1 MAMNTIT
8 CPGCGQQANAFGSV
22 TSCWCDKMYCD
33 HLQGLFASYSCTHC
47 GSSGET
53 PEALRHKE
61 HQLSKFKAEM
71 DRDAHGLLVELE
83 GKVKSTFAT
92 KSVSVEGPALQVA
105 FSSGASATV
114 TVENPYSTPAEF
126 QVVSSGCTRK
136 AKGKAELKASLEA
149 IAGE

>member
-1 MAMNTIT
+1 MNTIT

-33 HLQGLFASYSCTHC
+33 HVQGLFASYSCTHC

-53 PEALRHKE
+53 PEAMRHKE

-71 DRDAHGLLVELE
+71 DNDSHDLLVEIE

-92 KSVSVEGPALQVA
+92 QSAAVVGQELQVA
-105 FSSGASATV
+105 FSSGASASVTV
-114 TVENPYSTPAEF
+114 TNPYSSPAEF
-126 QVVSSGCTRK
+126 QVVSNGGTQK
-136 AKGKAELKASLEA
+136 AKGKAELKQSLAA

>member
-1 MAMNTIT
+1 MNTIT

-33 HLQGLFASYSCTHC
+33 HVQGLFASYSCTNC

-53 PEALRHKE
+53 PEAKRHND

-71 DRDAHGLLVELE
+71 DRDAHDLLVDIE
-83 GKVKSTFAT
+83 GKVKSTFSTQSAAI
-92 KSVSVEGPALQVA
+92 VGAELQVA
-105 FSSGASATV
+105 FSSGTSATV

-126 QVVSSGCTRK
+126 QVVSSGSTQK
-136 AKGKAELKASLEA
+136 AKGKAELKQSLAA

>member
-1 MAMNTIT
+1 MNTIT

-71 DRDAHGLLVELE
+71 ESDARDLLVDIE
-83 GKVKSTFAT
+83 GKVKSTFST
-92 KSVSVEGPALQVA
+92 RSVSLVGPALQVE

-114 TVENPYSTPAEF
+114 TVENPYSSPAEF
-126 QVVSSGCTRK
+126 QVVSSRGTEK
-136 AKGKAELKASLEA
+136 AKGKAELKQSLA
-149 IAGE
+149 AVAGE